1 MPDLL
6 SPGIAIAIAT
16 VDEPSS
22 TAEDQSDRHLI
33 GVALFEA
40 EERAPGEFLYRY
52 CACAIPAGSSEAI
65 LIDWLRG
72 RLPGGKIAIGW
83 RLADDI
89 VPGLL
94 EAARE
99 AAPEDAQAFV
109 DALAAVLSM
118 DSVDLADRIGDA
130 AGRSFNELREAGNIP
145 CWPMAEDEVLAAWA
159 LGREVELLGSLATN
173 VVATW
178 RNWVRELRP
187 DDEIPVRFA
196 EAVLANWLVDHDG
209 SAQLWRS
216 GKGRSS
222 DDAG

>member
-6 SPGIAIAIAT
+6 PPGLAIAVAT
-16 VDEPSS
+16 VDAPSS
-22 TAEDQSDRHLI
+22 TADDQPDRHLI

-40 EERAPGEFLYRY
+40 EEQAPGEFLYRY
-52 CACAIPAGSSEAI
+52 CVRTIPAGSGEAI
-65 LIDWLRG
+65 LIDWLGG
-72 RLPGGKIAIGW
+72 RLPEGKIAIGW
-83 RLADDI
+83 RLTEDI

-99 AAPEDAQAFV
+99 AAPEDARAFV

-118 DSVDLADRIGDA
+118 DSVDLADRIGEA
-130 AGRSFNELREAGNIP
+130 AGRSFRELCEAGNIP
-145 CWPMAEDEVLAAWA
+145 CWPMADDEVLAAWA

-178 RNWVRELRP
+178 RSWVQELRP

-196 EAVLANWLVDHDG
+196 EAVLANWVVNHDG

-216 GKGRSS
+216 AEGNSS
-222 DDAG
+222 ADAG